1 MRRRSEGRW
10 CRRSCRSE
18 HVCSPRGSSSRA
30 EPVPGQPRA
39 LWGGI
44 VLLLLPWRRVDPPPL
59 GPGRGARLPA
69 DGGVGQLM
77 GAPSRPWMD
86 RSHPPV
92 DVFVPVKVR
101 SPENK
106 CKVQSAKASSHHFP
120 PPVKGE
126 CKLGIRGIIVSAV
139 NKHREPRPPPTS
151 WSVHFSEFFLGQL
164 QRSVNLLKQDSG
176 QAHSSGVCPPG
187 PGSIS
192 ETRPPRDLGAS
203 HPGNATSSKGRGCIC
218 GVTHRI
224 WAGTLMPGRGSRGH
238 RTRGSSAWGRG
249 RGLVGRGEVR
259 SCLHTLCFSNGW
271 KTVGCLIPL
280 EPGSP
285 FVR

>member
-1 MRRRSEGRW
+1 MGPARW
-10 CRRSCRSE
+10 P
-18 HVCSPRGSSSRA
+18 SPFQDSPEPCGGGSSSSCCRGDA
-30 EPVPGQPRA
+30 WTPPHPWGQAGVPVCQQMAAWGS
-39 LWGGI
+39 LWE
-44 VLLLLPWRRVDPPPL
+44 LR
-59 GPGRGARLPA
+59 PGRGWTGVTPQWMSLSLSRLGLLRTSA
-69 DGGVGQLM
+69 
-77 GAPSRPWMD
+77 
-86 RSHPPV
+86 
-92 DVFVPVKVR
+92 
-101 SPENK
+101 K
-106 CKVQSAKASSHHFP
+106 CKVQKHRVTIF

-285 FVR
+285 FVH